1 MLIKKRKDYTQTTH
15 RKCLFSIILSK
26 DFTKSLKPQPENPQ
40 SRNSSD
46 TNLSEKKIQEI
57 SCIQMYKPSRL
68 QVRAKMSR
76 SSARKKM
83 KFKPAEE
90 RMTKQNH
97 LSFQDIVK
105 SFLVAYLWSRFTVIN
120 RTTYIYLGLFY
131 LFIFSWFD
139 FSINSV

>member
-26 DFTKSLKPQPENPQ
+26 DFTKPLKPQPENPQ

-57 SCIQMYKPSRL
+57 NCIQMYKPSRL

-97 LSFQDIVK
+97 LLKHHYPRKRWKDCHK
-105 SFLVAYLWSRFTVIN
+105 SIAIAHRFCWVNQKKEDTM
-120 RTTYIYLGLFY
+120 G
-131 LFIFSWFD
+131 
-139 FSINSV
+139 